1 MSQKQSNLHYQAFQ
15 TLLKLKMHKKTLL
28 YVINK
33 RERTVY
39 VSEYFKHTSGT
50 FRENSHFEHNLNHI

>member
-1 MSQKQSNLHYQAFQ
+1 
-15 TLLKLKMHKKTLL
+15 MHKKTLL

-39 VSEYFKHTSGT
+39 ASEYFKHTSGT
-50 FRENSHFEHNLNHI
+50 FRENSYFEHNLNHIW